1 MTFLLLTRVI
11 LKVILACRVFLHESF
26 EWFKGKE
33 KLSSFDWSMDSPDP
47 YHECSRLDECRRYVC
62 LQWSCPLCPSTCL
75 NWWLWAQST
84 LLENLSF
91 PHCHHRGVKCRRTAQ
106 VCTLLIDPWILQI
119 HIMNVQDLMNF
130 EDMYVL
136 NDLAFCVQVLAWIG
150 GWAQSTLLENLS
162 FPHRHHRGGVKCRR
176 TAQVCALC
184 FSGESRPSDRLSVP
198 IFGEELLRVSNPR
211 RLCEGRRNLLDIVS
225 VHWSIMSRT
234 GLDRLS

>member
-11 LKVILACRVFLHESF
+11 LKAILACRVFFHESF
-26 EWFKGKE
+26 EWCKGKE

-106 VCTLLIDPWILQI
+106 VC
-119 HIMNVQDLMNF
+119 
-130 EDMYVL
+130 
-136 NDLAFCVQVLAWIG
+136 
-150 GWAQSTLLENLS
+150 
-162 FPHRHHRGGVKCRR
+162 
-176 TAQVCALC
+176 ALC
-184 FSGESRPSDRLSVP
+184 FSGESRPTVCPFPSLEKSCFVFRTRGDCVK
-198 IFGEELLRVSNPR
+198 EE
-211 RLCEGRRNLLDIVS
+211 E
-225 VHWSIMSRT
+225 T
-234 GLDRLS
+234 Y